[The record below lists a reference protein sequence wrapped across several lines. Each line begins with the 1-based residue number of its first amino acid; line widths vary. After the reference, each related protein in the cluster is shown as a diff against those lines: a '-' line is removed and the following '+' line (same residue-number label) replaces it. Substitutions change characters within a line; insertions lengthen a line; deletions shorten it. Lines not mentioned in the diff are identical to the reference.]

1 MDFPFPNRHRS
12 QDIAVWK
19 NFRKFEDLDVDQ
31 VLRFFAE
38 LVDLLRL
45 YQILNERI
53 FILVVLELL
62 DQPFDFVLA
71 CCFLRIDCRKRYSSY
86 SVARLQVSP

>member
-1 MDFPFPNRHRS
+1 M
-12 QDIAVWK
+12 
-19 NFRKFEDLDVDQ
+19 FEDLDVDQ

-71 CCFLRIDCRKRYSSY
+71 YCILRLDCSKRYSRY
-86 SVARLQVSP
+86 SVVHGEVTSFPVTVRVT